1 MKVGCK
7 TLIVGEI
14 YPKKGLEMNVVL
26 WILQVLLGVMF
37 VLAGVMH
44 GFRQEQAKK
53 QMTWMQAV
61 PSGLLT
67 FIGTAEILG
76 GLGLVLP
83 ALTNIMPVLTP
94 LAAVGLTIVMIMAAI
109 FHFRRGENT
118 AIVVNL
124 VLGALAAFVA
134 YGRFVLVPL

>member
-1 MKVGCK
+1 MS
-7 TLIVGEI
+7 
-14 YPKKGLEMNVVL
+14 VVL

-37 VLAGVMH
+37 VLGGVMH

-53 QMTWMQAV
+53 RMSWMQAV

-76 GLGLVLP
+76 GVGLVLP
-83 ALTNIMPVLTP
+83 ALTNILPVLTP
-94 LAAVGLTIVMIMAAI
+94 LAALGLAVIMIMAVI
-109 FHFRRGENT
+109 FHFRRGENP

-134 YGRFVLVPL
+134 YGRFALAPF

>member
-1 MKVGCK
+1 
-7 TLIVGEI
+7 
-14 YPKKGLEMNVVL
+14 MNVVL

-37 VLAGVMH
+37 VFAGVNH

-53 QMTWMQAV
+53 QMVWMQAL

-67 FIGTAEILG
+67 VIGTAEILG
-76 GLGLVLP
+76 GVGLVLP
-83 ALTNIMPVLTP
+83 ALTNILPVLTP
-94 LAAVGLTIVMIMAAI
+94 LAAVGLTIVMILAAI
-109 FHFRRGENT
+109 FHFRRGENS